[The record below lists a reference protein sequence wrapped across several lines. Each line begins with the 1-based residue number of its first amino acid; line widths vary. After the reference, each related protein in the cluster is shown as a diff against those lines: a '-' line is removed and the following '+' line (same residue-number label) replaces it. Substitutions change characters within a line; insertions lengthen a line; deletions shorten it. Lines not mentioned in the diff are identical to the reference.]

1 MPNKID
7 DWEVELHGWPIRSLE
22 EVLVQDVGINR
33 REVEVVIEY
42 MYRTLLSLYLVGS
55 DQSAEN
61 NGRLQVLIEKFRDRI
76 DILRLLECRVVMNR
90 VDMAV
95 SSAGRLELSNPLY
108 RFSPAS
114 NSEDYSGQGIGGF
127 SQLRTNLISQWYKP
141 E

>member
-1 MPNKID
+1 MHNDIEK
-7 DWEVELHGWPIRSLE
+7 WEVELRGWPIRPLE
-22 EVLVQDVGINR
+22 EVLVQDVGVDE

-61 NGRLQVLIEKFRDRI
+61 NGRLQVLVKKFRDRV
-76 DILRLLECRVVMNR
+76 DILRSLECQVVMNR
-90 VDMAV
+90 DDAV
-95 SSAGRLELSNPLY
+95 VFSAGRWKLSNPLY

-127 SQLRTNLISQWYKP
+127 SQLRANLISQWYKS